1 MVSRTFSA
9 PPLPRLGIRRTIH
22 RTPWLVLLL
31 WLVAIALT
39 TLVWV
44 RAIESLTNPKPTTAQ
59 TRPQAFVWGD
69 RVFQSKPLMEQWL
82 RERGIAYSVWA
93 KRHPAAVGI
102 INPKLRHAAVTTT
115 AKPKPKPKPT
125 PTSKVAS
132 AQQPEAG
139 GGGRSIA
146 KDIAIGANVALPFLA
161 ILLAAGS
168 TFYARWKHRWNRVLP
183 MRTYL
188 VGFAAMVAA
197 GGLIAHAL

>member
-1 MVSRTFSA
+1 MVSRTVSA

-102 INPKLRHAAVTTT
+102 INPKLRRTAVTSA

-125 PTSKVAS
+125 AKVAS

-139 GGGRSIA
+139 GGGRSLA
-146 KDIAIGANVALPFLA
+146 KDIAIGASVVLPFLA
-161 ILLAAGS
+161 IMLAAGS
-168 TFYARWKHRWNRVLP
+168 TLYARTKRRWNRVLP

-188 VGFAAMVAA
+188 VGFAAAVAA
-197 GGLIAHAL
+197 GGLIAHAF